1 MPVGALQVFG
11 IVLSLGMGYMQ
22 TAFNPQAG
30 VNIANWFLC
39 ALLLAG
45 YVLLSTQF
53 AKMIPA
59 FSAVHIRSM
68 SDLFSLNFVQDGV
81 YWGCAQQEH
90 QAREL

>member
-1 MPVGALQVFG
+1 MYVGALQVFG

-22 TAFNPQAG
+22 TAFSPQAG

-39 ALLLAG
+39 GLLLAG
-45 YVLLSTQF
+45 YVLPSTQF
-53 AKMIPA
+53 CKDDTA
-59 FSAVHIRSM
+59 FSLSIFDRC
-68 SDLFSLNFVQDGV
+68 LTLNFIQDDV